1 MDMPG
6 LGHGGHDS
14 VMLIAAAVLV
24 IGGAMFIAISFRT
37 RPARSGPAAFDVP
50 KTGGSSPSVRRSLV
64 QIMAGLSA
72 GAAVIHLVAAPH
84 HYGEIGDLAAG
95 FVVAAA
101 FQAGWTV
108 ACLSGPSG
116 PSRRVMAIG
125 VVGNLAIVLAW
136 LYTRTIGLP
145 IGPFAGSAEPV
156 GFPDG
161 ASVVFEL
168 LLVVALVIRWRDLDL
183 VVSRRAFARTAAS
196 IAVVPFV
203 SLVIVLTSLATVAV
217 ASGLD
222 HEAPSGVVSSGH
234 ASIH

>member
-1 MDMPG
+1 MEMPG

-24 IGGAMFIAISFRT
+24 IGGAIFLAISFRT
-37 RPARSGPAAFDVP
+37 RPARSGPAAFHVSE
-50 KTGGSSPSVRRSLV
+50 TAGSAPTVRRSLV
-64 QIMAGLSA
+64 QVMAGLSA
-72 GAAVIHLVAAPH
+72 GVAVIHLVAAPH

-95 FVVAAA
+95 FLVAAA

-108 ACLSGPSG
+108 ACLAG

-125 VVGNLAIVLAW
+125 VAGNLAIVLAW

-145 IGPFAGSAEPV
+145 VGPFAGSAEPV

-168 LLVVALVIRWRDLDL
+168 LLVAALLIRWRGYDL
-183 VVSRRAFARTAAS
+183 VLSRRAAARTAAS
-196 IAVVPFV
+196 IAVVPLV

-222 HEAPSGVVSSGH
+222 HGAPPGGVSSGH

>member
-1 MDMPG
+1 MPG
-6 LGHGGHDS
+6 LGHGGHDA

-24 IGGAMFIAISFRT
+24 IGGAIFIALSFRT
-37 RPARSGPAAFDVP
+37 RPARSGPAAFDVSE
-50 KTGGSSPSVRRSLV
+50 TGGSPSVRCSLV

-95 FVVAAA
+95 FLVAAA

-108 ACLSGPSG
+108 ACLSGPLG

-125 VVGNLAIVLAW
+125 MIGNLAIVLAW

-222 HEAPSGVVSSGH
+222 HGAPSGVVSSGH

>member
-1 MDMPG
+1 MPA

-24 IGGAMFIAISFRT
+24 IGGAIFIAISFRT
-37 RPARSGPAAFDVP
+37 RPARSGPAAFAVSETD
-50 KTGGSSPSVRRSLV
+50 GSPPSVRRSLV
-64 QIMAGLSA
+64 EVMAGLSA
-72 GAAVIHLVAAPH
+72 GAAIIHLVAAPH
-84 HYGEIGDLAAG
+84 HFGEIGDLAAG
-95 FVVAAA
+95 FLVAAA

-108 ACLSGPSG
+108 ACLSGPS
-116 PSRRVMAIG
+116 RRVMAIG
-125 VVGNLAIVLAW
+125 VAGNLAIVLAW
-136 LYTRTIGLP
+136 FYTRTVGLP

-168 LLVVALVIRWRDLDL
+168 LLIAALVIRWRGLDL
-183 VVSRRAFARTAAS
+183 VLSRRAAARTAAS
-196 IAVVPFV
+196 IAVVPIV
-203 SLVIVLTSLATVAV
+203 SLVIVVTSLATVAV

-222 HEAPSGVVSSGH
+222 HGSPNGGVSSGH